1 MFDLVLRNGLLVDP
15 VNNIISRL
23 NLGIKDGKIAAITA
37 RTIQGKEEI
46 DCAGKVVSPG
56 FVDMHMH
63 EDPMNDTG
71 DGFKLCIAMSM
82 LKMGVTTAVGGN
94 CGIGPVDSLK
104 YLELAD
110 ALGYPINIGLLSSH
124 DNLRK
129 HIGDFVKYSP
139 VNDDCV
145 EKMCNKLE
153 KELEGGTL
161 GLSFGVRYIPGL
173 DSNEL
178 KKLSGTTARKGKL
191 LTAHVRDDAAQ
202 VIPSIMELAEIAAEE
217 GARLQLSHIGSM
229 AAFGQMDQVL
239 SLVDSLNANGM
250 DIGLDCYPYSAF
262 ATLAGSTT
270 YDEGFL
276 KRYSV
281 DYSAL
286 EVSQGEFKGRRLD
299 ETSFLK
305 VRAEHPEYIMI
316 AQVMKENEVESA
328 LKHPRTAIASDG
340 ILNEGNGHPRAAG
353 TFPRILG
360 YYARDRKLFSLFDA
374 IRKMTLLPSERL
386 GIDKGHLSIG
396 ADADITVFDPDKIV
410 DTADFGNP
418 LSPPHGIEYVII
430 GGKLALVEGKIIRGD
445 LGRAVRL

>member
-1 MFDLVLRNGLLVDP
+1 M
-15 VNNIISRL
+15 
-23 NLGIKDGKIAAITA
+23 DGKIAAISEGIIHG
-37 RTIQGKEEI
+37 REEFE
-46 DCAGKVVSPG
+46 CLGKVVSPG

-63 EDPMNDTG
+63 EDPINDTG
-71 DGFKLCIAMSM
+71 DGFKLCIADSM

-129 HIGDFVKYSP
+129 HIGDFDKYNP
-139 VNDDCV
+139 VNDDQV
-145 EKMCNKLE
+145 EKMRNKLE
-153 KELEGGTL
+153 EELDGGTL
-161 GLSFGVRYIPGL
+161 GLSFGVRYVPGL
-173 DSNEL
+173 ESNEL
-178 KKLSGTTARKGKL
+178 KKLTGTAARKRKL
-191 LTAHVRDDAAQ
+191 LAAHVRDDAAQ
-202 VIPSIMELAEIAAEE
+202 VIPSIMELAEIAEEE
-217 GARLQLSHIGSM
+217 GARLQISHIGSM
-229 AAFGQMDQVL
+229 AAFGQMEQVL
-239 SLVDSLNANGM
+239 SLVDSLNANGL

-299 ETSFLK
+299 EISFQK
-305 VRAEHPEYIMI
+305 IRAEHPEYIMI
-316 AQVMKENEVESA
+316 AHVMKEDEIEAA
-328 LKHPRTAIASDG
+328 LRHPRTAIASDG
-340 ILNEGNGHPRAAG
+340 ILNEGFGHPRAAG

-360 YYARDRKLFSLFDA
+360 YYSRDRKLLSLFDV
-374 IRKMTLLPSERL
+374 IRKITSLPSERI

-396 ADADITVFDPDKIV
+396 ADADITVFDPDKII
-410 DTADFGNP
+410 DTAGFSNP
-418 LSPPHGIEYVII
+418 ISSPHGLEYVII
-430 GGKLALVEGKIIRGD
+430 GGKLALVAGEIIRKN